1 MTSSV
6 SESRARIETWLAR
19 EAPRT
24 FAALELPAQHLD
36 IAAAEEI
43 IGQPLPAALVE
54 SLLRHNGTGD
64 DVLLPPFWR
73 LLNVHLIGSDWQL
86 GMQIYRDELESA
98 EEEGDPD
105 DDFGPWWHSHWIPFA
120 TDGGGDTL
128 IVDQRPYH
136 RHGRIGEADHEQG
149 THFSPHPMW
158 ASLPALLDAT
168 ATALE
173 TGEAVDGY
181 LPVAVDET
189 ELDWE
194 II

>member
-1 MTSSV
+1 MASSV
-6 SESRARIETWLAR
+6 SESWARIETWLAR

-24 FAALELPAQHLD
+24 FAALEPPARHTD

-64 DVLLPPFWR
+64 DVLLAPFWR
-73 LLNVHLIGSDWQL
+73 LLNVHLIASDRQL
-86 GMQIYRDELESA
+86 GMQIYRDEFEGA
-98 EEEGDPD
+98 EEGDPD
-105 DDFGPWWHSHWIPFA
+105 DDFGPWWHSHWIPVA

-128 IVDQRPYH
+128 IVDQRPS
-136 RHGRIGEADHEQG
+136 RRRGRIGVADHEQG
-149 THFSPHPMW
+149 TFFSTHPMW
-158 ASLPALLDAT
+158 SSLPTLLEAT

-173 TGEAVDGY
+173 TGQAVDGY
-181 LPVAVDET
+181 LPVAVGKT

-194 II
+194 IL